1 MHRRTAARTLPLAL
15 SALALGAFCAP
26 AAADPTAKGLEI
38 ARKCDAANA
47 GFGSEEARVEM
58 VLVNAGG
65 DRVERKLGMKTLEV
79 DGDGDRSLL
88 TFEWPPDV
96 KGTRLLTHAH
106 PGDDD
111 DQWLYLPAMRRV
123 KRISA
128 RSQSA
133 AFMGSEFAFEDLGGQ
148 EVSKYT
154 WRLESEE
161 KVGDRDV
168 WKLTRVPTNKR
179 SGYSKQVVWMDKQYC
194 QPVKIDYHD
203 RKKTLLKTMT
213 ATAFTRHGKW
223 WRPQSLE
230 MVNHQTHKKSILKWA
245 ARSMQADLDEDDF
258 DKDALED

>member
-1 MHRRTAARTLPLAL
+1 MNARTLALTALTALAPLLVPSGPAL
-15 SALALGAFCAP
+15 SDPASEGLA
-26 AAADPTAKGLEI
+26 I
-38 ARKCDAANA
+38 ARKCDKANA

-65 DRVERKLGMKTLEV
+65 DRVERKLGMKTMEV
-79 DGDGDRSLL
+79 DDDGDRSML
-88 TFEWPPDV
+88 TFESPPDV

-133 AFMGSEFAFEDLGGQ
+133 SFMGSEFAFEDLGGQ

-154 WRLESEE
+154 WQLDGEE
-161 KVGDRDV
+161 KLGERAV
-168 WKLTRVPTNKR
+168 WKLGRVPTNKR
-179 SGYSKQVVWMDKQYC
+179 SGYSKQILWMDKQYC
-194 QPVKIDYHD
+194 QPLKIEYYD
-203 RKKTLLKTMT
+203 RKQALLKTMT
-213 ATAFTRHGKW
+213 ATAFGSHGKW
-223 WRPQSLE
+223 WRPESLE
-230 MVNHQTHKKSILKWA
+230 MVNHQTHKKSILKWVG
-245 ARSMQADLDEDDF
+245 RTMEADLDEDDF